1 MLFKN
6 NKAITEICNSGPQL
20 PSHRAPGKPAPCLR
34 LEGVLPRLA
43 WDTWCTPVLCARP
56 REAPVSASLRAS
68 RGLVFM
74 SRKMMPNVFIL
85 GPTSPSVFLLQNFL
99 PRTLLQ
105 GRPLGVSDSPL
116 LFTVWTGSCSS
127 DAQTLHSH
135 FGGDLPRTPKICTS
149 HACRGTAL

>member
-1 MLFKN
+1 M
-6 NKAITEICNSGPQL
+6 
-20 PSHRAPGKPAPCLR
+20 
-34 LEGVLPRLA
+34 
-43 WDTWCTPVLCARP
+43 
-56 REAPVSASLRAS
+56 SASLRAS